1 MEIQGLA
8 DYFDFKH
15 EEEEEEEGEDVLQLS
30 AGAASIVIAS
40 IGQGEGVKTIS
51 EKDEAD
57 IQEELR
63 RRKSRER
70 RREKKAEQGIERRL
84 SNNSEK
90 LEYLFSSE
98 IEVESGKQRTYFNL
112 LKLVMGTLT
121 TQMKQVS
128 PEFSSLFVGIYC
140 GGSFFDGLKTD
151 SQSQEFDMNILFQFN
166 PGYFHLRQLGRHKG
180 KENFCFLCA
189 GGPRGFPSSHRRPVR
204 CRFCVGDC
212 LSPLK
217 MFNLLLS
224 TVDKVLS
231 RNRHMLECHNGLQYR
246 ITRCVGAPVTLKVKG
261 LNNDIEFEVDLVP
274 AVRMPAGK
282 LYHFS
287 DTSNRIQC
295 LRRRFGGFKDRTNNF
310 LAISLHR
317 ADKEKFE
324 LDFHDLERQILNRRG
339 CVKKVIMLLKY
350 LRDIQMGAMDKI
362 WSHLIKVGV
371 FRHQEITHRDI
382 SDVRYAPRPLHS

>member
-151 SQSQEFDMNILFQFN
+151 SQSQEFDMNILF
-166 PGYFHLRQLGRHKG
+166 
-180 KENFCFLCA
+180 
-189 GGPRGFPSSHRRPVR
+189 
-204 CRFCVGDC
+204 
-212 LSPLK
+212 
-217 MFNLLLS
+217 
-224 TVDKVLS
+224 
-231 RNRHMLECHNGLQYR
+231 
-246 ITRCVGAPVTLKVKG
+246 
-261 LNNDIEFEVDLVP
+261 
-274 AVRMPAGK
+274 
-282 LYHFS
+282 
-287 DTSNRIQC
+287 
-295 LRRRFGGFKDRTNNF
+295 
-310 LAISLHR
+310 
-317 ADKEKFE
+317 
-324 LDFHDLERQILNRRG
+324 
-339 CVKKVIMLLKY
+339 
-350 LRDIQMGAMDKI
+350 
-362 WSHLIKVGV
+362 
-371 FRHQEITHRDI
+371 
-382 SDVRYAPRPLHS
+382 